1 MNKKGYIEGVFGKKR
16 NYFKILTPRKENN
29 RYFILFHGSFSSSY
43 NSEKDEIIA
52 KLIIKENLGN
62 VILYE
67 TSRDTYT
74 FESKLSFE
82 EYKSSFGPKTFR
94 QELQDVKILFN
105 FFWKKI
111 IMQKKDFQLIFVGFS
126 LGGTLSSYFLPIYGR
141 KVKQVFLFNSG
152 VTTKVKGSTYS
163 HYPNKKEILA
173 NFITYKGEIILVQG
187 RGDTVV
193 PQEEATQILD
203 IAKETT
209 STELICLK
217 GIDHS
222 FRKIDGIPAIS
233 QIARKIFEILRR
245 RS

>member
-1 MNKKGYIEGVFGKKR
+1 MNLKGHIEGVFGKKR
-16 NYFKILTPRKENN
+16 NYYKILTPRKKSN
-29 RYFILFHGSFSSSY
+29 RYFIIFHGSFSSSY

-67 TSRDTYT
+67 TSRQTYT
-74 FESKLSFE
+74 FESKLPFE
-82 EYKSSFGPKTFR
+82 EYKNSFGLKTYQ

-111 IMQKKDFQLIFVGFS
+111 IKQKKDFQLIFVGFS
-126 LGGTLSSYFLPIYGR
+126 LGGTLSSYFLPRHGHN
-141 KVKQVFLFNSG
+141 VKQVFLFNSG
-152 VTTKVKGSTYS
+152 VTTKIKGSTYS
-163 HYPNKKEILA
+163 HYPKKKEVLT

-193 PQEEATQILD
+193 PQEEATQILE
-203 IAKETT
+203 IAKEAT
-209 STELICLK
+209 STELIRLK

-222 FRKIDGIPAIS
+222 FRKIDGIPAIP
-233 QIARKIFEILRR
+233 QIARKIFEII
-245 RS
+245 RSRN